1 MNVTK
6 KIFALLAVV
15 AISVSACTNMNST
28 GSGPTINKEFLGGA
42 TGAILGGVV
51 GSKVGKGT
59 GQLVGVG
66 VGTLLGTMV
75 GSSIGASLDK
85 ADLMY
90 ADRAN
95 QRAYTAPVGET
106 ISWNNPDTGN
116 SGTITPVRDGTSTNG
131 RYCREYSQTITVD
144 GKTQKAYGTACKNP
158 DGTWQIVN

>member
-1 MNVTK
+1 MNVSK
-6 KIFALLAVV
+6 KILALLAVV
-15 AISVSACTNMNST
+15 AISVTACTNTGT

-106 ISWNNPDTGN
+106 ISWNNPDSGN

>member
-1 MNVTK
+1 MKTK
-6 KIFALLAVV
+6 FMALLAVV
-15 AISVSACTNMNST
+15 ALSVSACANMEA
-28 GSGPTINKEFLGGA
+28 PTINKEMIGGA
-42 TGAILGGVV
+42 SGAILGGVV

-66 VGTLLGTMV
+66 VGALLGTMV

-90 ADRAN
+90 ANRAN

-106 ISWNNPDTGN
+106 ISWNNPDSGN
-116 SGTITPVRDGTSTNG
+116 SGSVTPIREGTSTAG

-144 GKTQKAYGTACKNP
+144 GRSQKAYGTACKNS
-158 DGTWQIVN
+158 DGTWQIQNQ

>member
-1 MNVTK
+1 MNLSK
-6 KIFALLAVV
+6 KILGLLAVV
-15 AISVSACTNMNST
+15 ALSVTACTNTNG
-28 GSGPTINKEFLGGA
+28 GSGPNINKEFIGGA
-42 TGAILGGVV
+42 TGAVLGGVV
-51 GSKVGKGT
+51 GSKFGKGT

-75 GSSIGASLDK
+75 GSSIGSSLDK

-90 ADRAN
+90 ANRAN

-144 GKTQKAYGTACKNP
+144 GRTEKAYGTACKNP